1 MTVTRSMF
9 QDQNSYDL
17 YTSSLRHVVS
27 LSSVVPPKAAGTL
40 CRYSRIY
47 EWVVAK
53 DEPSIDPVD
62 LLSTLICPCFCC
74 CGSTKVRCESITEEQ
89 AIQYLHNSHSKF
101 DRASLSQ
108 LKSSQVVG
116 TVFSFAM
123 AITGV
128 AAAVMLPV
136 NHKEDKHRKD
146 GWEHDKAAGDHA
158 GKAWDEWKDGHDYA
172 ASREFAEAWK
182 EKSAA
187 SRDYT
192 EANKEM
198 MRESQEQV
206 EQSWADRGGEPGC
219 IIS

>member
-1 MTVTRSMF
+1 MAVTRSMF

-17 YTSSLRHVVS
+17 YTSSLRHVIS
-27 LSSVVPPKAAGTL
+27 LSSAVPPKAAGKL

-62 LLSTLICPCFCC
+62 LLSALICPCFCC

-128 AAAVMLPV
+128 AAAVMLPI

-158 GKAWDEWKDGHDYA
+158 GKAIDQLGSKHPYEAGK
-172 ASREFAEAWK
+172 EFVESWK
-182 EKSAA
+182 EKSEAMK
-187 SRDYT
+187 DYT

-198 MRESQEQV
+198 LREAQEQA
-206 EQSWADRGGEPGC
+206 EAARAERGDGGC